1 MSGTDGRYT
10 ASTGPFNGEDR
21 LLLARL
27 DERTRAIHEQLEKF
41 VTKETFRPV
50 MLITYGMMASMALG
64 LLGAVIKS
72 VLK

>member
-41 VTKETFRPV
+41 VTKETFRSYSRILV
-50 MLITYGMMASMALG
+50 TVWVRRRLEVVA
-64 LLGAVIKS
+64 
-72 VLK
+72 